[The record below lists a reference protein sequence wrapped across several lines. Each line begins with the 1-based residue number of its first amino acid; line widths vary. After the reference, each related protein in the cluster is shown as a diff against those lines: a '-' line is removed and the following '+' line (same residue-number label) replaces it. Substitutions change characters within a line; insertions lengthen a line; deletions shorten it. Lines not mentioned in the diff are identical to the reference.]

1 MTAKLDSKNC
11 LSSPVEPAPSPQVT
25 PVNTFL
31 SNSLVTDLEGLSLSD
46 TVLSPAVSIV
56 NMPYFPVLRFF
67 TLQPQP
73 LSQQPFWL
81 EIVGLTRVFS
91 IILTPDSEGTLGQ
104 LSPGQREAQVSS
116 NLEIICLNGRSKD
129 IFIKMLNKM

>member
-1 MTAKLDSKNC
+1 MTAVTAELDLKNC

-56 NMPYFPVLRFF
+56 NMSYFSVLHFF
-67 TLQPQP
+67 TFKPQP

-91 IILTPDSEGTLGQ
+91 IILIPGSEGTPGQ
-104 LSPGQREAQVSS
+104 LSSGQRGAQLGPPTV
-116 NLEIICLNGRSKD
+116 K
-129 IFIKMLNKM
+129 